1 MKELPKFLK
10 SYFWDADFKEI
21 DLKENRAYILK
32 RILNY
37 GDERAVNWMFDNFKK
52 LEIKNV
58 LSNFRGYS
66 QKSAN
71 YWVLVL
77 DVPRKEVSCLKKRSS
92 GELRTFWPY

>member
-10 SYFWDADFKEI
+10 SYFWDTEFKGI
-21 DLKENRAYILK
+21 DPKENKTYILK

-37 GDERAVNWMFDNFKK
+37 GDEIAVNWMLNNFKK
-52 LEIKNV
+52 AEIKKA

-71 YWVLVL
+71 YWGLVL
-77 DVPRKEVSCLKKRSS
+77 GVPRKEVSCLKKRSLR
-92 GELRTFWPY
+92 ELRTFWPH